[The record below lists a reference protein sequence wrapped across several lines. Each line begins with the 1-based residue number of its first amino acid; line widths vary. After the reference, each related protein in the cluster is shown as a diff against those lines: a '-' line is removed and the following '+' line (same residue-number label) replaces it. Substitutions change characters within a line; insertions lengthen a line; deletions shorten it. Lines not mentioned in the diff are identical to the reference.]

1 MSPLEKVQDILSG
14 ADRMLSWGT
23 VPNRNRILEALDIVN
38 ELVKDEESERV
49 PYEHSPEVRKALDDY
64 HQRRA
69 QAQLEAKL
77 LYGGES

>member
-1 MSPLEKVQDILSG
+1 MSPLEEVQDILYG
-14 ADRMLSWGT
+14 ADRMLSWG
-23 VPNRNRILEALDIVN
+23 VLPNRHRIQEALKIIND
-38 ELVKDEESERV
+38 LVKDEESERV

-69 QAQLEAKL
+69 QAQLEAKV